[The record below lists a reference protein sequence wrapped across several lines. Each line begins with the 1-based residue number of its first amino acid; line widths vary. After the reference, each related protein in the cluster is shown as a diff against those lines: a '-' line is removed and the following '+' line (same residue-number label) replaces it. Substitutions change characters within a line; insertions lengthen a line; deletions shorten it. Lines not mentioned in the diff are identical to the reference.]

1 MPSKPDCTS
10 ILSCYAGVAIA
21 TKIDGVPGPL
31 SGQFSNW
38 PFEGVFG
45 VGDCGIETRQNVAN
59 CTIFRTYATAVG
71 KPGQFRNF
79 LLKGATAFFERTA
92 KTQRTQRKTIEEYS
106 PCFSLQHQS
115 HRAVIIYRYL
125 HHGSKQACFDF

>member
-1 MPSKPDCTS
+1 M
-10 ILSCYAGVAIA
+10 AIA
-21 TKIDGVPGPL
+21 TKMDGVPGPL

-92 KTQRTQRKTIEEYS
+92 KTQRRRRKIREVQRPVKPIHADSLSKNKPVSTFK
-106 PCFSLQHQS
+106 PLWRNFSTNF
-115 HRAVIIYRYL
+115 A
-125 HHGSKQACFDF
+125 